1 MQTLLAKPTKNRSF
15 IPNDYKI
22 ENWESLMPFYAYLL
36 DQNPDSPAE
45 LEQFLRE
52 VSELDAV
59 VEEDLAWRYIH
70 MTCDTQNEE
79 NAASYQFFV
88 QEILPHLSI
97 YADKLN
103 RKIADNPYWDDLDPV
118 FYKTYFRSLKNE
130 IQLFRE
136 KNIALYTEEQSL
148 THEYSGIM
156 GKMTIEHDGEI
167 ITLQQAAKFLE
178 SKDRDLR
185 ETVWRKIAT
194 RRMEDT
200 KALDELFDKLVKV
213 RHTIAQNAG
222 FQSYTDFKYAA
233 LGRFDYARKDCEVF
247 HDSVEKVVKPFLNVF
262 AEERKKH
269 LGLTDLRPWDASVD
283 IFGGQPLTPFANG
296 KELVSKS
303 VKVLRH
309 LRPELGDMI
318 ALMEEIHYL
327 DVESRIGKAPGG
339 YNYPLAESGVPFI
352 FMNAAGSQSDVTT
365 MLHEAGHAIHSFVSR
380 DIPINALKRTP
391 SEMAEVASMTM
402 ELLTLD
408 YYDEFYADETE
419 RKRAQK
425 EQIMRSLTVFPWIA
439 TVDAFQHWIY
449 DNPTHNQAER
459 KNKWIELHKRFQ
471 GEELNWEGIEN
482 VREYMWMR
490 QLHIYEIPFYY
501 IEYAFAQLG
510 AIAIWRNYKQNP
522 SKALNDYLAAL
533 ELGYTRT
540 LPELYNIAGVS
551 FNFSTDYVQE
561 LINFCWEE
569 YKKLG

>member
-130 IQLFRE
+130 IALFRE

-178 SKDRDLR
+178 SKDRELR

-233 LGRFDYARKDCEVF
+233 LGRFDYTRKDCEVF

-262 AEERKKH
+262 AEERKKQ

-522 SKALNDYLAAL
+522 SKALNDYLTAL